1 MCGIAGAVFKD
12 KTFSQK
18 ALFEQA
24 LTMLKHRGPDNAGS
38 YFNKNIW
45 LGHTRLS
52 IIDLSPEANQPMLN
66 YDKSFAIAY
75 NGEVYNF
82 RDLESKYQLEG
93 LKTKSDT
100 EVVLESFIKYGGTVF
115 EDLNG
120 MFAFAIC
127 DVKKNELTL
136 VRDRLGIKPLYYYND
151 SKIFAFASEIK
162 ALQVL
167 IGQKIDCNIASIHE
181 WMYYGNSLGG
191 KTMFK
196 EIKQVPPGHT
206 LVFDIENFDFKLN
219 TYWKLDGKTTPY
231 KLKDA
236 DKLAQKVSDYLEQAV
251 KRQLVSD
258 VPVGIFLS
266 GGIDSSAI
274 TAYASKHYHGKI
286 STYSVGFDDPM
297 FKDERPKAK
306 KVAAHYGTNH
316 HELYISG
323 TDVQF
328 VIEDLI
334 DHHGVPFFD
343 AANIPLYL
351 MAKEVS
357 KDVKVVLQGDGGDEV
372 FGGYRRYHSIR
383 YRHLL
388 HVAAKFGK
396 GPISIFPDSL
406 KKQRIMRY
414 LNIYDNSDL
423 GNIIASLLTGEGY
436 DHTLLTLFKEPYRSE
451 IASFNP
457 IAHYLKVQK
466 SFKVADPGQQ
476 LSMVDL
482 SIILP
487 DIYLEKVDRSTMAHS
502 LEVRVPFLDHDL
514 VDFMSTI
521 PGYIKMPKG
530 KKKWL
535 LKKALRG
542 VVPDF
547 VLDAPKAGFDVPFSL
562 WLFGPLRPH
571 FYGNLDDF
579 QRSNSNFFNKEV
591 IDQWFKETETKKK
604 DHSTRLWKIYQFI
617 LWANRFNV
625 SINI

>member
-1 MCGIAGAVFKD
+1 MCGIAGVVMNSG
-12 KTFSQK
+12 FSFNDD
-18 ALFEQA
+18 ALESA
-24 LTMLKHRGPDNAGS
+24 LLLLKHRGPDFSGS
-38 YFNKNIW
+38 YRNGNVW

-66 YDKSFAIAY
+66 TDESFAIAY

-82 RDLESKYQLEG
+82 RDLKSKYRLDG
-93 LKTKSDT
+93 LKTSGDT
-100 EVVLESFIKYGGTVF
+100 EVVLESFIRHGEAILK
-115 EDLNG
+115 ELNG
-120 MFAFAIC
+120 MFAFAVK

-136 VRDRLGIKPLYYYND
+136 VRDRLGIKPLYYYHDNN
-151 SKIFAFASEIK
+151 IFAFASEIR
-162 ALQVL
+162 ALQML
-167 IGQKIDCNIASIHE
+167 IGHRTDCNISSFHE
-181 WMYYGNSLGG
+181 WLYYGNSLGG

-206 LVFDIENFDFKLN
+206 LVFDIENFEFKLN

-251 KRQLVSD
+251 NRQLVSD

-286 STYSVGFDDPM
+286 STYSVGFDNPM

-383 YRHLL
+383 YRQLL
-388 HVAAKFGK
+388 HVAAKLGK
-396 GPISIFPDSL
+396 GPISLLPDSS
-406 KKQRIMRY
+406 KKQRILRY
-414 LNIYDNSDL
+414 LNIYGNSDL
-423 GNIIASLLTGEGY
+423 GNVIASLLTGEGY
-436 DHTLLTLFKEPYRSE
+436 DNTLLTLFKEPYRSE

-457 IAHYLKVQK
+457 FAYYLKVQK
-466 SFKVADPGQQ
+466 SFKDADPGQQ

-530 KKKWL
+530 SKKWL
-535 LKKALRG
+535 LKKALQG

-571 FYGNLDDF
+571 FYANLVDF
-579 QRSNSNFFNKEV
+579 QKSNPNFLDKQV
-591 IDQWFKETETKKK
+591 IDQWFKETESKKK
-604 DHSTRLWKIYQFI
+604 DHATRLWKIYQFI
-617 LWANRFNV
+617 IWANRFSV
-625 SINI
+625 TIKM